1 MRLLPLASL
10 AIHLIY
16 ARGLDVIDTNGQL
29 HIVNKQLSPDGFTRN
44 TVVAGSTANSANFP
58 GPLIKGNKGNF
69 FNLNV
74 IDALTDPSM
83 NKTTSI
89 HWHGLFQE
97 HTNWADGPSM
107 VTQCPIA
114 SGNSFLYSFVVPDQA
129 GTYWYHSHLGVQ
141 YCDGLRGP
149 FVIYDPQDP
158 QKHLYDVDDETTVIT
173 LADWYHP
180 TGRQVLAHGGGAIS
194 NATLIN
200 GQGRY
205 PGGPNT
211 QLAVVNVQAGKRYRF
226 RLVSMSCD
234 PNYLFSIDG
243 HNLTVIETDGVS
255 TTPAIVNQIQIYAA
269 QRYSFVL
276 NATQPVGNYWIRAVP
291 NTPLSGTPADNSF
304 ANGIN
309 SAILRYQGAP
319 NQDPTSSALAS
330 SAVVPVNEHI
340 LHPLQNPGA
349 AGRPYPGGVDK
360 VVNLTLGFN
369 APDFTINGF
378 TFEPPSVPV
387 LLQILSGTQQPQNL
401 LPNGSVYGLPKNSV
415 IEINLNG
422 GTAPGGP
429 HPFHLH
435 EHTFDVVKSFDSP
448 DTNYVNPVRRDVTPV
463 AAGSTT
469 TIRFV
474 TDNPGPWFLHCHI
487 DFHLAAGLAVVMAED
502 IGDVKFNDPVINPQ
516 WFNLC
521 PTYNRLSPGDL

>member
-1 MRLLPLASL
+1 MRLFLSSL

-16 ARGLDVIDTNGQL
+16 VQALDIIRNNGVLQ
-29 HIVNKQLSPDGFTRN
+29 IVNKDLSPDGFSRP
-44 TVVAGSTANSANFP
+44 TVLAGINADSATFP
-58 GPLIKGNKGNF
+58 GPLIQGNKGDRF
-69 FNLNV
+69 DINV
-74 IDALTDPSM
+74 VDSLTDPSM
-83 NKTTSI
+83 NRTTSI

-97 HTNWADGPSM
+97 HTNWADGPSF

-114 SGNSFLYSFVVPDQA
+114 PDHSFLYSFSVPDQA

-149 FVIYDPQDP
+149 FVVYDPNDP
-158 QKHLYDVDDETTVIT
+158 QAHMYDVDDESTVIT

-180 TGRQVLAHGGGAIS
+180 KGFQVLAHGAAVS

-205 PGGPNT
+205 PGGPDAS
-211 QLAVVNVQAGKRYRF
+211 LAVINVQAGKRYRF

-243 HNLTVIETDGVS
+243 HNLTVIEADGVS
-255 TTPAIVNQIQIYAA
+255 TTPVTVNQIQIYAA

-276 NATQPVGNYWIRAVP
+276 TADQPVGNYWIRANP
-291 NTPLSGTPADNSF
+291 NTPLFGSQASAPF
-304 ANGIN
+304 ANGTN
-309 SAILRYQGAP
+309 SAILRYNGAP
-319 NQDPTSSALAS
+319 NTDPVTAAPPAS
-330 SAVVPVNEHI
+330 GVVGINEHLI
-340 LHPLQNPGA
+340 HPLQNPGA
-349 AGRPYPGGVDK
+349 PGKPYPGGATVI
-360 VVNLTLGFN
+360 NMTLGFN
-369 APDFTINGF
+369 AGAFTINNYSF
-378 TFEPPSVPV
+378 VSPSVPV
-387 LLQILSGTQQPQNL
+387 LLQILSGTQKAQNL
-401 LPNGSVYGLPKNSV
+401 LPKGSVYGLQRDQV
-415 IEINLNG
+415 YEINLIG

-435 EHTFDVVKSFDSP
+435 GHNFDVIKSFDSP
-448 DTNYVNPVRRDVTPV
+448 EYNFQNPARRDTTPV
-463 AAGSTT
+463 AAGQMT

-502 IGDVKFNDPVINPQ
+502 ISDVKLNDPVPPE
-516 WFNLC
+516 WDALC
-521 PTYNRLSPGDL
+521 PIYNNLQPDQL